1 MKQTVPPGRQTLVAD
16 LLITSA
22 ARFPLRK
29 AVIFPDSHCTYA
41 GLLSGAQTVARGLAA
56 LGLAPGERVGLLAI
70 NGVPFLE
77 GLFGALL
84 AGCVVVPIN
93 ARHRAA
99 EIGYIIRDA
108 GLAAILTTAED
119 DSHVSFTA
127 LLAEAVPGLS
137 DHPNPGALNLADTPE
152 LRVAALLDGAE
163 RPGFLPRATLAAQG
177 QSIAPAGLDHR
188 RQAIG
193 PRDLAMILYTSGTTA
208 NPKGCLLS
216 HEALSRGAVE
226 RAGTRFRT
234 SDHDVA
240 WNAGPLFHIAAFGP
254 MLGSIGTG
262 GTLLSDIYFDGARA
276 VALMQR
282 EGVTMAWPWFPAIL
296 QRLLEQPGF
305 DHHHLPALR
314 RIMLIAPEAM
324 VDRLYDRFPDADIM
338 QACGMTET
346 AGIFAV
352 SDPGESRASR
362 ANTQGRMVP
371 GMACR
376 IVDPQTLADLP
387 DGQMGEIWVRGYC
400 VTDGYHRAP
409 EKTAEALTPDG
420 WLRTGDLYIRQP
432 DGSLLFKGRL
442 KDMLKVGGENV
453 AAIEVEAFLC
463 SHPAVRLAEVVGK
476 PHPDLDEVPVAFVE
490 LHPGQSA
497 TAEDIIAFCRG
508 RIARYKIPVEV
519 RFVEPDAWPMSATKV
534 NKRALRAM
542 LA

>member
-1 MKQTVPPGRQTLVAD
+1 MSQTAPPHGQNLVAD

-22 ARFPLRK
+22 ARFPDRR
-29 AVIFPDSHCTYA
+29 AVVFPDTACTYA
-41 GLLSGAQTVARGLAA
+41 ALLSGAQAVARGLAA
-56 LGLAPGERVGLLAI
+56 LGLKPGEKVGLLAV

-108 GLAAILTTAED
+108 GLAAILTTADD

-137 DHPNPGALNLADTPE
+137 GNPDPAALNLADTPD
-152 LRVAALLDGAE
+152 LRVAALLDGAD
-163 RPGFLPRATLAAQG
+163 RPGFLTRADLSRHG
-177 QSIAPAGLDHR
+177 QPIPPAELDR
-188 RQAIG
+188 RRYGIG
-193 PRDLAMILYTSGTTA
+193 RRDLAMILYTSGTTA

-216 HEALSRGAVE
+216 HEALARGAVE
-226 RAGTRFRT
+226 RASGRFRT
-234 SDHDVA
+234 LDHDVI

-262 GTLLSDIYFDGARA
+262 GTFISDIYFDGARA

-314 RIMLIAPEAM
+314 RIMLIAPQAM

-352 SDPGESRASR
+352 SDPDETRVSRAT
-362 ANTQGRMVP
+362 TQGRMVP

-400 VTDGYHRAP
+400 VTDGYYRAP

-420 WLRTGDLYIRQP
+420 WLRTGDLYIRRP

-490 LHPGQSA
+490 LHAGQTA
-497 TAEDIIAFCRG
+497 TPDEIIAFCRG

-519 RFVEPDAWPMSATKV
+519 RFIAPDTWPMSATKV

-542 LA
+542 LS